1 MFPTKCWLF
10 FLLMIINLPCVYLSK
25 KAPQLKPTLLEPP
38 ERETLLHLTVR
49 ADFFRIL
56 AMYCFFLNL
65 KAATYNFHRLRQ
77 VSKVYIRNC
86 FFAIVSHGI
95 DWQDD
100 HSAPWVRVALSWTIS
115 LYEPSFTIHMHPF
128 WPMNGYA
135 WYTHLDPCVLMFIC
149 VVGQW
154 TCRNHGLHARTCY
167 SRLDQRRKRPCF
179 SVLRA
184 KNVRGEPGD
193 PQTRK
198 N

>member
-1 MFPTKCWLF
+1 MFAVFCQAKHIANIRKELILTLPSFKADKQTLYLQYWDSQHFRSKKNMFPTKCWLF

-95 DWQDD
+95 D
-100 HSAPWVRVALSWTIS
+100 
-115 LYEPSFTIHMHPF
+115 
-128 WPMNGYA
+128 
-135 WYTHLDPCVLMFIC
+135 
-149 VVGQW
+149 
-154 TCRNHGLHARTCY
+154 
-167 SRLDQRRKRPCF
+167 
-179 SVLRA
+179 
-184 KNVRGEPGD
+184 
-193 PQTRK
+193 
-198 N
+198 